1 MVLSKSAEEL
11 KPMNKRNRLIGLLC
25 AMLILSMHLSAQQI
39 CPSVTITGPVCSAD
53 GILTANINPAAASL
67 TWRRDGNIIAV
78 YNASWSTVATTVAGG
93 KGKGTLLNQLDFP
106 AGVFVDASGNVYVA
120 DANNYRVMR
129 WSPGDSVGVVVGG
142 AGGDGNAPNQL
153 RAPNSVWVDGL
164 GNLYV
169 ADRLN
174 HRIQQ
179 IAPGSTNG
187 VTIAGGNGRGNQA
200 NQLSEP
206 MDVFLDP
213 AGNMYVADAGN
224 HRVIR
229 YPAGSSAGTIVA
241 GAGGLGNQNNQLNS
255 PQGVCVDAAGNV
267 YVADALNHRVL
278 RFAPGNQFG
287 IVVAGGNTA
296 GAGLNQLNAPSD
308 VWVDGSGNLFIADK
322 GNHRIV
328 RWIQGAAT
336 GTVIA
341 GNSLGTA
348 GATSTELQFP
358 SGIHFDARGNL
369 YVADQNNLRV
379 QRFAAG
385 VLNNQLFIATGGT
398 YTATVTSF
406 TGCSVTSLPFAVNTS
421 PTLTIT
427 GNAAVCEGGSTTLTA
442 AGSANYVWSPTTGL
456 NTNTGPTV
464 TVRPTATTT
473 YTVTSTAPNGCTG
486 RAAITVSVN
495 PKVTVSLKGPVCTGN
510 GPLEAVLNSIPASL
524 VWRLE
529 NNIVA
534 THLPRWDSLSTA
546 VAGANGLGIGSK
558 QLVLPAGIFVDA
570 LGSVYI
576 ADAENHRIQKWAK
589 GATEGI
595 TVAGGNGPG
604 NNPNQLN
611 GPQSVFVDA
620 TGAILIADAGNHRI
634 QKWFEGISSGV
645 TIAGFGGEGAGLNQ
659 LNTPVGVW
667 ADAAGW
673 LYISDQNNHR
683 VIRYAPNALSGEV
696 IAGDISGKAGSN
708 NNQLNTPQGI
718 YLDASGNLYIA
729 DGFNH
734 RVQLWNR
741 GATTGITIAGGN
753 GLGNAAN
760 QLNNPQGVFV
770 DGAGQIYIADKTN
783 HRIQRW
789 VFGASIGT
797 TIAGDSTGVLGSS
810 LSRMQFPSGIAM
822 DPTGNLFV
830 SDQNNLRV
838 LRFNISNINR
848 NYTAVTGGKY
858 YVQATA
864 FNGCNVSSDSIIV
877 NESPKLLVSG
887 NTLICAGDTTDI
899 TATGAD
905 VYSWTPV
912 TGVSN
917 SASGTV
923 KMSPAATTTYTLSAA
938 NNNGCRATE
947 TVVITVNAKPSVVI
961 EGDNCITT
969 SGELIARTAT
979 STANLRWFRKDTLV
993 RNVAPVWAT
1002 SAIIVAGGNGEGAD
1016 SAKMNRNQG
1025 LALSAEGLIFVADAF
1040 NHRVQRWGANGILGV
1055 TVAGGNGAA
1064 QGLQDL
1070 NNPAAVFLDPAG
1082 NLYVADQNN
1091 HRVIRFPANSRL
1103 GSVVAGGNGAGNSST
1118 QLNAPTGVFVDR
1130 AGNLYVADQNN
1141 HRVQLFRPNSNVGV
1155 TIAGTGVAGSSAQQL
1170 NSPQAVFVNRNG
1182 LIYVVDGLN
1191 HRVQRYTAGNL
1202 TGITVA
1208 GLTGL
1213 GSAANQFNTPR
1224 AIWIDGANNMYI
1236 ADAGNH
1242 RIQFWPDGSNSAIT
1256 IAGGNGAGA
1265 GTNQLNTPSGVVLDN
1280 SGNLFVSEAGNHRVT
1295 RFNLTAQTAFP
1306 YTVAVSDTFKVIAT
1320 SFAGCSAVSD
1330 PFIVNIGGRPAKPVT
1345 TSDPD
1350 YCVNAAAVPL
1360 TALGSNLKWYDTV
1373 RGGVA
1378 SNRAPVPPTTR
1389 PDTLKYYVSQTA
1401 QNGCESERS
1410 LITVRIFENPKV
1422 GVIRTKAELVPGDTS
1437 FLFARSSTNIKTV
1450 RWEWNGSTLSRTSN
1464 PLFVYFGG
1472 LGNYRAVVTDS
1483 NNCVGASDTTANI
1496 IASNKAEKVVFVY
1509 PNPTSGPTTI
1519 LFQVPDN
1526 TPSVWIRIVGA
1537 DGNTVVNN
1545 RYTSLSTGYNRLDLD
1560 LTNLNRGM
1568 YAIRILT
1575 GLGEELGSRL
1585 FYRK

>member
-11 KPMNKRNRLIGLLC
+11 KPMNTRNRLFGLLC
-25 AMLILSMHLSAQQI
+25 TMLMFSMPLRAQLT
-39 CPSVTITGPVCSAD
+39 CPSVAITGPVCSAN
-53 GILTANINPAAASL
+53 GVLTANINPAAATL
-67 TWRRDGNIIAV
+67 TWRLNGNIIA
-78 YNASWSTVATTVAGG
+78 YYSASWNTVATSVAGA
-93 KGKGTLLNQLDFP
+93 KGSGVALNQLNMP
-106 AGVFVDASGNVYVA
+106 SGVFVDASGNVYVA
-120 DANNYRVMR
+120 DAGNYRVMR

-142 AGGDGNAPNQL
+142 AGGDGALPNQL
-153 RAPNSVWVDGL
+153 RAPNSIWVDGL

-174 HRIQQ
+174 NRIQQ

-187 VTIAGGNGRGNQA
+187 VTIAGGNGQGNGI
-200 NQLSEP
+200 NQLNNP

-224 HRVIR
+224 NRVIR
-229 YPAGSSAGTIVA
+229 YPAGSSAGTVVA
-241 GAGGLGNQNNQLNS
+241 GKRGLGNQNNQLNS

-278 RFAPGNQFG
+278 RFAPNDEFG
-287 IVVAGGNTA
+287 IVVAGGNTS

-328 RWIQGAAT
+328 RWVQGAT
-336 GTVIA
+336 SGTVIA
-341 GNSLGTA
+341 GNALGIAGSTA
-348 GATSTELQFP
+348 TDLQNP
-358 SGIHFDARGNL
+358 SSIHFDARGNL

-385 VLNNQLFIATGGT
+385 ALNNQLFIAEGGT

-406 TGCSVTSLPFAVNTS
+406 NGCSVTSLPFVVNTS
-421 PTLTIT
+421 PSLTIT

-442 AGSANYVWSPTTGL
+442 AGSANYVWTPTTGL
-456 NTNTGPTV
+456 NTNTGATV
-464 TVRPTATTT
+464 IVRPTATTT
-473 YTVTSTAPNGCTG
+473 YTVSSTAANGCTG
-486 RAAITVSVN
+486 TSSITVTVN
-495 PKVTVSLKGPVCTGN
+495 PKVTVSLSGPVCTGN
-510 GPLEAVLNSIPASL
+510 GPLEAVLNNIPASL
-524 VWRLE
+524 VWRLG

-534 THLPRWDSLSTA
+534 THLPRWDSVSTA
-546 VAGANGLGIGSK
+546 VAGANGLGIGAK

-570 LGSVYI
+570 LGNVYI

-604 NNPNQLN
+604 NNANQLN
-611 GPQSVFVDA
+611 GPQAVFVDA
-620 TGAILIADAGNHRI
+620 TGAILVADAGNHRI
-634 QKWFEGISSGV
+634 QKWFEGLSAGV

-659 LNTPVGVW
+659 LNTPVGIW
-667 ADAAGW
+667 ADASGS
-673 LYISDQNNHR
+673 LFISDQNNHR
-683 VIRYAPNALSGEV
+683 VIRYAAQAISGTV
-696 IAGDISGKAGSN
+696 IAGGNGPGSAS
-708 NNQLNTPQGI
+708 NQLNTPQGI
-718 YLDASGNLYIA
+718 YVDASGNLYIA

-734 RVQLWNR
+734 RIQRWDN
-741 GATTGITIAGGN
+741 GSSTGITIAGGN
-753 GLGNAAN
+753 GLGNGAH
-760 QLNNPQGVFV
+760 QLNNPQGVFI

-789 VFGASIGT
+789 VVGASRGT
-797 TIAGDSTGVLGSS
+797 TIAGDSTGALGSS

-838 LRFNISNINR
+838 LRFNISSITR
-848 NYTAVTGGKY
+848 TFTAVTGGKY

-864 FNGCNVSSDSIIV
+864 FNGCNVSSDSITV
-877 NESPKLLVSG
+877 NESPRLLVNG

-905 VYSWTPV
+905 VYSWSPV

-917 SASGTV
+917 SAAGTV
-923 KMSPAATTTYTLSAA
+923 RMSPATTTAYTLSAA
-938 NNNGCRATE
+938 NNNGCRASA
-947 TVVITVNAKPSVVI
+947 TVVITVNAKPNVVI
-961 EGDNCITT
+961 DGDNCITT
-969 SGELIARTAT
+969 SGELIARTT
-979 STANLRWFRKDTLV
+979 SVPANLRWFRKDTLM
-993 RNVAPVWAT
+993 RNAFPVWAT
-1002 SAIIVAGGNGEGAD
+1002 NATIVAGGNGAGID
-1016 SAKMNRNQG
+1016 SARMNRNQG
-1025 LALSAEGLIFVADAF
+1025 LALSSDGLIFVADAL
-1040 NHRVQRWGANGILGV
+1040 NHRIQRWGANGILGV

-1070 NNPAAVFLDPAG
+1070 NNPAAVFMDPAG
-1082 NLYVADQNN
+1082 NLYVADQSN
-1091 HRVIRFPANSRL
+1091 HRIMRFPANSRQ
-1103 GSVVAGGNGAGNSST
+1103 GTVVAGGNGAGSAAN
-1118 QLNAPTGVFVDR
+1118 QLNGPAGLFVDR
-1130 AGNLYVADQNN
+1130 AGNIFVADQNN
-1141 HRVQLFRPNSNVGV
+1141 HRIQFFSSGSNTGV
-1155 TIAGTGVAGSSAQQL
+1155 TIAGTGVAGSSALQL
-1170 NSPQAVFVNRNG
+1170 NSPQAVFVSKSG
-1182 LIYVVDGLN
+1182 FIYVVDGLN
-1191 HRVQRYTAGNL
+1191 HRVQRFTPGNT

-1208 GLTGL
+1208 GITGL
-1213 GSAANQFNTPR
+1213 GSASNQLNTPR
-1224 AIWIDGANNMYI
+1224 AIWMDGANNMYI

-1242 RIQFWPDGSNSAIT
+1242 RIQFWPEGSNSAVT
-1256 IAGGNGAGA
+1256 IVGGNGAGTA
-1265 GTNQLNTPSGVVLDN
+1265 TNQLNTPSGIVLDN
-1280 SGNLFVSEAGNHRVT
+1280 NGNIFVSEAGNHRVT
-1295 RFNLTAQTAFP
+1295 RFNLINNTAFP
-1306 YTVAVSDTFKVIAT
+1306 YPVSVSDTFRVRAT
-1320 SFAGCSAVSD
+1320 SFAGCTAVSD

-1350 YCVNAAAVPL
+1350 YCVNATAVPL

-1373 RGGVA
+1373 RGGTPL
-1378 SNRAPVPPTTR
+1378 NRAPVPPTTR
-1389 PDTLKYYVSQTA
+1389 TDTLRYYVSQTA
-1401 QNGCESERS
+1401 TNGCESERS
-1410 LITVRIFENPKV
+1410 LITVRVFGNPKV
-1422 GVIRTKAELVPGDTS
+1422 GIIRSKAELVPGDTS
-1437 FLFARSSTNIKTV
+1437 FLFARSSTNIKSV

-1526 TPSVWIRIVGA
+1526 TPSIWIRIVGA

-1545 RYTSLSTGYNRLDLD
+1545 RYTSLSSGYNRLDLD

-1575 GLGEELGSRL
+1575 GLGEQLGSRI